1 MEYQHKLYFKHFKRI
16 SCSYNKSRLPFDAI
30 SDAISRIFSSER
42 RVPDKSVLQAGTDL
56 RQFASCPELHT
67 STFTDVSLLTQKS
80 DLATGTNLVT

>member
-1 MEYQHKLYFKHFKRI
+1 M
-16 SCSYNKSRLPFDAI
+16 
-30 SDAISRIFSSER
+30 
-42 RVPDKSVLQAGTDL
+42 PDKSVLQAGTDL